1 MLKENIK
8 NKIEK
13 LAPNPFRQN
22 TDEVA
27 EILNELNIN
36 KQSCFAQ
43 LYLTYTGPFDPIF
56 SGCRDTGN
64 HRYP

>member
-8 NKIEK
+8 NEIEK

-27 EILNELNIN
+27 EILNKLNIIN
-36 KQSCFAQ
+36 KAASRSCI
-43 LYLTYTGPFDPIF
+43 LLIPGLLTRF
-56 SGCRDTGN
+56 SRM
-64 HRYP
+64 